1 MNRDNTIIKQ
11 KFLFIHFVSHYMNAK
26 ERYLAVF
33 DDNKRK
39 KLDRVPTFVQ
49 YIRPEFVELHRQM
62 FVNMNL
68 PFQSDVSR
76 FKNAYFMGFE
86 SVFGAVYPGLRVS
99 QVELEDEK
107 GEKVIVAWNGQPPA
121 IKMDY
126 YQRGLFFSIE
136 NLDKVRETMRKV
148 DDSAE
153 IKRIIDHF
161 ERISPYIFP
170 VIALGGIFDTL
181 WQSMGFNNFAYHYR
195 KNSKLYQEII
205 KYFAELALIRV
216 QSVIDATG
224 NHAGVLNINDD
235 IAFKGRPMISPE
247 RWEKDIGKYYKE
259 ICSII
264 KMVPVL
270 KRIGFSGIQGW
281 EGGADPIIIND
292 KYPDFII
299 NGFGDISQVIPFG
312 SKDEIFNHV
321 KELMDILKENRHFII
336 GPSTVIYEGIPF
348 ENVEYF
354 IEASRRYGK
363 Y

>member
-1 MNRDNTIIKQ
+1 
-11 KFLFIHFVSHYMNAK
+11 MNAR
-26 ERYLAVF
+26 ERYLAIL
-33 DDNKRK
+33 DENKRK

-49 YIRPEFVELHRQM
+49 YIRPEFVELNPQN
-62 FVNMNL
+62 FVNMSV
-68 PFQSDVSR
+68 PFQSDFSR
-76 FKNAYFMGFE
+76 FKVAYFMGFE
-86 SVFGAVYPGLRVS
+86 SVFGHVLPGLRVS

-107 GEKVIVAWNGQPPA
+107 GEKVIVAWNGQPPM
-121 IKMDY
+121 KKLGY
-126 YQRGLFFSIE
+126 YKRGLFHSLE
-136 NLDKVRETMRKV
+136 NLNKVRETMRKV

-153 IKRIIDHF
+153 TRQLIDHY
-161 ERISPYIFP
+161 EKISPYIFV

-195 KNSKLYQEII
+195 KNSKLYREII
-205 KYFAELALIRV
+205 KYFAELAIIRV
-216 QSVIDATG
+216 QSVVDATG
-224 NHAGVLNINDD
+224 SRAGVLNINDD

-264 KMVPVL
+264 KDAGMKTTLHTDGDVTMMVPVL
-270 KRIGFSGIQGW
+270 ERIGFSGVQGW
-281 EGGADPIIIND
+281 EGGADPFIINE
-292 KYPDFII
+292 KYPDFVI

-312 SKDEIFNHV
+312 TKEEIFNHV
-321 KELMDILKENRHFII
+321 KELMGALKENRHFII

-354 IEASRRYGK
+354 IEASRCYGK